1 MIVCKVG
8 MEAVCDTDESHRRNS
23 YSSVA
28 AVKDCKPHLFL
39 TISPFVSQYFPQCVK
54 FLLPELRV
62 FWTGGN
68 SQRYIRNECLL
79 VKEGFIAY
87 SCDFYEF
94 NVENVENSVPEELDC
109 FAKCVSA
116 PSLSLLLKDRWY
128 KGDMCRLKQIL
139 QLKCYNRLVAFVDN
153 CMWERSYEDYYTLGQ
168 QLSIRMTTNLIQSG
182 LDFKHHVSK
191 EKNVSGRG
199 WNCVEFEKL
208 LSNITSMADITKR
221 YKCNAT
227 YVMLEIDNNN
237 AHYVISLLSQHF
249 SCIVTNNLLENVC
262 IIKEVGVGK
271 ESVKVVERLRNIIGA
286 RLVNVI
292 FVTDTENYLHTH
304 NTFYLYNSMKFY
316 YYCLK
321 NRFVFLYCDYE
332 TLYLLYTIVVLEI
345 INGGC
350 LNSFTLEKSTL
361 MHPLELNSR
370 RCNALKRAAAYNKTL
385 SNDMELKVDF
395 VQGKRISTGSHDPN
409 RLVELLR

>member
-1 MIVCKVG
+1 M
-8 MEAVCDTDESHRRNS
+8 CDIKESHKHNTSKNNR
-23 YSSVA
+23 
-28 AVKDCKPHLFL
+28 FL
-39 TISPFVSQYFPQCVK
+39 VITPFVSQYFPQCVK
-54 FLLPELRV
+54 YLLPELRV
-62 FWTGGN
+62 FWTN
-68 SQRYIRNECLL
+68 NVPQRYICNEKLL
-79 VKEGFIAY
+79 VKEGFVAF
-87 SCDFYEF
+87 SCDFYDF
-94 NVENVENSVPEELDC
+94 NTQCVENCVPDELDS

-128 KGDMCRLKQIL
+128 KGDVSRLKKIL
-139 QLKCYNRLVAFVDN
+139 QLKNYTRLVSFIDN
-153 CMWERSYEDYYTLGQ
+153 CIWERSYEDYYTLGQ
-168 QLSIRMTTNLIQSG
+168 QLSIRMTTKLIQSG

-227 YVMLEIDNNN
+227 YVMLEIDTNNV
-237 AHYVISLLSQHF
+237 HYVLSLLFQHF
-249 SCIVTNNLLENVC
+249 VCVVTNNLLENVC
-262 IIKEVGVGK
+262 LIKEVGVGK
-271 ESVKVVERLRNIIGA
+271 ESVKVVERLRNIIKN
-286 RLVNVI
+286 RLANVV
-292 FVTDTENYLHTH
+292 FVTDTENYLHT
-304 NTFYLYNSMKFY
+304 NNIFYLYNSMKFY

-321 NRFVFLYCDYE
+321 NKFVFQYCDYE
-332 TLYLLYTIVVLEI
+332 TLYLLYTIVMLEI

-350 LNSFTLEKSTL
+350 LNSFTLEKSSL

-395 VQGKRISTGSHDPN
+395 VKGKRITTGSHDPN
-409 RLVELLR
+409 RLVQLIR